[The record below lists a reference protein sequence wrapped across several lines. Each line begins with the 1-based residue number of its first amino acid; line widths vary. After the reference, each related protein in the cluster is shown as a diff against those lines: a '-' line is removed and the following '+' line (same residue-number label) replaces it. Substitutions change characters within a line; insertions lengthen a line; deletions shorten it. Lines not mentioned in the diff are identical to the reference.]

1 MVTRKT
7 QPVDD
12 SVDFSQVANEVI
24 QIPLE
29 QEVEESFLSYA
40 YYSIQDR
47 AIPDAR
53 DGLKPVQRRI
63 LYTMYLDG
71 NSPDK
76 KHVKS
81 AKIVGSV
88 MGRLHPHGDSAIYDA
103 LVRMAQPFSLN
114 IPMVDGRGNFGD
126 RPGAG
131 AAAAR
136 YTESRM
142 TTEAVLTT
150 GELKEKP
157 VDYVPNFDQTL
168 DQPVVLP
175 VQFPYLL
182 VNGVSGIA
190 VGYATNIA
198 PHNPGEVLDAARWL
212 LTHPTADL
220 DKLMEYVPG
229 PDFPTGGVVI
239 GKDGIREMY
248 ETGRGKFTI
257 RAPYRV
263 EDVGRGKKALVF
275 YELPYSVDSE
285 RILDKLKDNVK
296 NGNIP
301 GVADAAD
308 LTDRRNGIRLVV
320 ETKAGFNVNV
330 VAEAL
335 YKYTDLEV
343 TFGANHNALVEEAP
357 RTLGLKEML
366 EVFLDH
372 RKEVVLRRSA
382 ARRQKREE
390 RLHLI
395 EGLLRVL
402 LDLDAA
408 IAIIRG
414 SADTAQAR
422 DKLMRKFKLDETQAN
437 YILDLQLRRLTK
449 YDQHELKEE
458 QKRLTAEAGALNR
471 IITDEKAL
479 RDQVGKELEEV
490 RKQIDRPR
498 RSELKDVSLVEHV
511 ESVKTQLAAGDAEM
525 VDTSCVVG
533 VYSDGSVIRSS
544 VSTASDLKSSGRGKV
559 NPVIGAV
566 PARTRGKVVLV
577 TNKGRG
583 LRVETLHLMEDKIMA
598 GSSLGL
604 GLAKDEKIIAVA
616 PSPDENQDGG
626 LGVFFATRKGTVKIT
641 SPDYPVR
648 SDEFDLIGLENG
660 DEIVAANW
668 VDKNIA
674 GGVVALLASDSSLLV
689 FGLDKI
695 RPQGRTGA
703 GVVGMKLGEGSEI
716 LHGVALTAEEKE
728 NAVVISST
736 GLSVK
741 NTPLRLYP
749 LKGRATGGV
758 RAQAFLKNETRL
770 EKGFIGVNLVAV
782 DSSGKKIVLPA
793 VNMKRDGSGTKTG
806 DQPVVF
812 GR

>member
-7 QPVDD
+7 QTVDD
-12 SVDFSQVANEVI
+12 SVDFSQVASEVI

-40 YYSIQDR
+40 YYTIQDR

-114 IPMVDGRGNFGD
+114 VPMVDGRGNFGD

-131 AAAAR
+131 AAASR

-142 TTEAVLTT
+142 TAEAVLAT

-198 PHNPGEVLDAARWL
+198 PHNPGEVVDAARWL
-212 LTHPTADL
+212 LAHPDADL
-220 DKLMEYVPG
+220 DKLMEFVPG

-263 EDVGRGKKALVF
+263 EEVGRGKKALVF
-275 YELPYSVDSE
+275 YELPYAVDSE
-285 RILDKLKDNVK
+285 RILDKLKENVK

-301 GVADAAD
+301 GVADAGD

-382 ARRQKREE
+382 ARKQKREE

-395 EGLLRVL
+395 DGLLRVL

-414 SADTAQAR
+414 SADTVQAR
-422 DKLMRKFKLDETQAN
+422 EKLMRKFKLDEVQAN

-458 QKRLTAEAGALNR
+458 QKRLKSEAGELNR
-471 IITDEKAL
+471 ILTEEKVL
-479 RDQVGKELEEV
+479 REQVSKELAEV

-498 RSELKDVSLVEHV
+498 RSELKDVSLVDHV
-511 ESVKTQLAAGDAEM
+511 ASVKTQLAAGDVEIE
-525 VDTSCVVG
+525 DTACVVG
-533 VYSDGSVIRSS
+533 VHADGGVIRS
-544 VSTASDLKSSGRGKV
+544 ALNAPQDLKASGRGKV
-559 NPVIGAV
+559 NPVVSAV
-566 PARTRGKVVLV
+566 ATRTRGKVVLV
-577 TNKGRG
+577 TDKGRG
-583 LRVETLHLMEDKIMA
+583 IRMETLHLMEGKITSGQA
-598 GSSLGL
+598 LGVGL
-604 GLAKDEKIIAVA
+604 GKDEKVIAVA
-616 PSPDENQDGG
+616 PSPDETQDGG
-626 LGVFFATRKGTVKIT
+626 LGVFFVTRNGTVKIT
-641 SPDYPVR
+641 TPDYPVR
-648 SDEFDLIGLENG
+648 ADEFELISLDEG
-660 DEIVAANW
+660 DEIMASNW
-668 VDKNIA
+668 VPKNE
-674 GGVVALLASDSSLLV
+674 GGVIALLASDSSLLV
-689 FGLDKI
+689 FGTDKV
-695 RPQGRTGA
+695 RPQGRSGGGVAGIKLGA
-703 GVVGMKLGEGSEI
+703 GVNVI
-716 LHGVALTAEEKE
+716 HGVALSAEDAE
-728 NAVVISST
+728 NALVVTST

-749 LKGRATGGV
+749 QKGRATGGV
-758 RAQAFLKNETRL
+758 RSHTFLKGETHL
-770 EKGFIGVNLVAV
+770 ETGFIGVNLVAV
-782 DSSGKKIVLPA
+782 DGDGKKIVLPA
-793 VNMKRDGSGTKTG
+793 VNMKRDASGTKTG
-806 DQPVVF
+806 DQPLVY